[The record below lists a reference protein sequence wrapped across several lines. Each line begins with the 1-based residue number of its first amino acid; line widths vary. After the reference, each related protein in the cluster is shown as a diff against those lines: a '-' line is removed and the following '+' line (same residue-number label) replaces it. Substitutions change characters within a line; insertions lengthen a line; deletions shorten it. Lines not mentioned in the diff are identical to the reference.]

1 VGIPR
6 SPTAAAARAL
16 VAALGSLAM
25 SFGAACQEA
34 PTGAGLSASEG
45 LVFIRVVDGSLEVMR
60 ARISDGEVRAV
71 TSTAD
76 RSERWPYW
84 SDGARRLVFQL
95 TDPNDPR
102 KSDLVLWDP
111 ETERETELTPTPR
124 REERWPSWSPDG
136 RSLAYAFRGGRL
148 RGGVALTDFRERK
161 TIAIARSGRR
171 DFFLRPNFSPD
182 GRLLVAQRRI
192 PENQGSNLWIL
203 SATAPPRRLTTDPD
217 WHDMKAWFTR
227 DGSRIVYTRRPVAGG
242 VFDVVSAAVGGG
254 DLRTIA
260 GSEAN
265 EHSARPS
272 PSPDEIAFV
281 SDRDGSSDVFLADLD
296 GGSLRNLWPAEL
308 RNELAPRWSPDGERI
323 VATSIPENI
332 GDFGSMKIAA
342 FEHAHVVVL
351 DREGKLLLDTPG
363 LMADWMPPWP

>member
-1 VGIPR
+1 L
-6 SPTAAAARAL
+6 ARAL

-25 SFGAACQEA
+25 SFGAACQETPA
-34 PTGAGLSASEG
+34 GTGLSASDG
-45 LVFIRVVDGSLEVMR
+45 LVFIRVVDGSTEVMR
-60 ARISDGEVRAV
+60 TRISDGAVRAV

-84 SDGARRLVFQL
+84 SDAARRVVFQV

-102 KSDLVLWDP
+102 NSDLVFWDP
-111 ETERETELTPTPR
+111 ETERETMFPPTPR
-124 REERWPSWSPDG
+124 REERWPCWSPDG
-136 RSLAYAFRGGRL
+136 RSLAYAFRGGRPES
-148 RGGVALTDFRERK
+148 GVALTDFRERR
-161 TIAIARSGRR
+161 TIVVARSGRHG
-171 DFFLRPNFSPD
+171 FFLRPNFSPD

-203 SATAPPRRLTTDPD
+203 SASAPPRRLTTEPD

-242 VFDVVSAAVGGG
+242 AFDVVSVAVGGG

-265 EHSARPS
+265 EHSARAS
-272 PSPDEIAFV
+272 PTRDEIVFV
-281 SDRDGSSDVFLADLD
+281 SDRDGSSDAFLADLY
-296 GGSLRNLWPAEL
+296 GGSLRNLWPTPH

-323 VATSIPENI
+323 VATSVPVEV
-332 GDFGSMKIAA
+332 GDFGSIGISA
-342 FEHAHVVVL
+342 FGRAHIVVL
-351 DREGKLLLDTPG
+351 DREGNLLLETPG